1 MSNNTATQ
9 AAHPWRA
16 TTRTVFAALIGLAS
30 MWALIVET
38 LGLDPGI
45 PWVAAS
51 IAVTGAVTRVLAL
64 PGVIAWLERYVPWL
78 APGDR
83 SSGDDEWSL
92 AQNTHYGDLRDDLDS

>member
-1 MSNNTATQ
+1 MSNGKHKAGTTATQ

-16 TTRTVFAALIGLAS
+16 TLRTIFAAVVGLAS
-30 MWALIVET
+30 MWALIVDT

-64 PGVIAWLERYVPWL
+64 PGVIAWLERFVPWL
-78 APGDR
+78 APG
-83 SSGDDEWSL
+83 E
-92 AQNTHYGDLRDDLDS
+92 APPAE